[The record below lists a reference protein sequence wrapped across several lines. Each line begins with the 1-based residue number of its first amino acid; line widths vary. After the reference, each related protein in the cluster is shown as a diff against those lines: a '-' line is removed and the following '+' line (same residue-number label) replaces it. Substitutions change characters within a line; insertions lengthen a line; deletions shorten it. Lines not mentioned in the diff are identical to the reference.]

1 MLPDLT
7 SLELFRRAY
16 ELGSLSKAAK
26 ELHLTLSAASRR
38 ITLLEQRMNV
48 QLLRR
53 TSTGVLPTAAGTA
66 LSFHAKQLLMQA
78 EKLHVEIAGY
88 ADGSNGVVRMCATA
102 SALSGSLPQDLAAFT
117 EGNPRLK
124 VELLERRTAEGIAAV
139 RDGRT
144 DIAIVHASDP
154 LLTEL
159 RFERYRTEDLVA
171 VVPREHPLKSRSI
184 AFHLMLDYDIVGLE
198 GNTPLMALLQDASRA
213 AGKTLHLRV
222 QVWSF
227 DVVCRIIKANM
238 GIGVL
243 PRQAAK
249 TYCNGLKLR
258 IIPLSDKWASRY
270 SYICVRNAKLSGP
283 AQRMIEHLRIQ
294 TRLDAR

>member
-38 ITLLEQRMNV
+38 IAILEQRMNV

-66 LSFHAKQLLMQA
+66 LAFHAKQLLLQA
-78 EKLHVEIAGY
+78 EKLHVEIGDY
-88 ADGSNGVVRMCATA
+88 ADGSRGVVRMCATA
-102 SALSGSLPQDLAAFT
+102 SALSGPLPQDLAAFT
-117 EGNPRLK
+117 ESNPRLK
-124 VELLERRTAEGIAAV
+124 IELLERRTAEGIAAV
-139 RDGRT
+139 RDGRS

-154 LLTEL
+154 LLAEL
-159 RFERYRTEDLVA
+159 RFEHYRAENLVA
-171 VVPREHPLKSRSI
+171 VVPREHPLNNRSI
-184 AFHLMLDYDIVGLE
+184 AFHRLLDYDFVGLE

-213 AGKTLHLRV
+213 AGKTLRLTV

-227 DVVCRIIKANM
+227 DVVCRMIKANM

-243 PRQAAK
+243 PNQAAK

-258 IIPLSDKWASRY
+258 TIALSDKWASRY
-270 SYICVRNAKLSGP
+270 SYICTPNTKLSVA
-283 AQRMIEHLRIQ
+283 AQRMVEHLRS
-294 TRLDAR
+294 TR